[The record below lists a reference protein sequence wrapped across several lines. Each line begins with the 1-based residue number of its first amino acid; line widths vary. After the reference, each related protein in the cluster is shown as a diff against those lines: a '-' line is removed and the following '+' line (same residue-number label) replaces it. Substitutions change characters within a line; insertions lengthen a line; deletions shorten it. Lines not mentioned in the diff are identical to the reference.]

1 MPHACEQERGE
12 AVGGTVGYSVRLDT
26 RACAATRLLYCTTGV
41 TQLRSAFVT
50 HVAGAGQGCFAVT
63 LGKVESCALKFTYL
77 IKHMGI
83 LPA

>member
-41 TQLRSAFVT
+41 WQLRSAFVT
-50 HVAGAGQGCFAVT
+50 HVAVIKVSLLSPSAWVLHAWAMRCF
-63 LGKVESCALKFTYL
+63 
-77 IKHMGI
+77 H
-83 LPA
+83 